1 MNYYL
6 LRHKINQDD
15 IYVNIE
21 QQGPLELLSE
31 GKTPKISKIYY
42 EGKNSTDYI
51 SLGGFGVSY
60 NAMSFFK
67 RECGENVNFIPTVI
81 YGKDTNEP
89 LNIYLMKVN
98 IELDCVDYEKSE
110 LFVLSDKNIRGIDK
124 MVLKIGINKEIFTIK
139 NLLFSITVSENIK
152 NKMIDLGLKGF
163 DYIPIE
169 KFTF

>member
-6 LRHKINQDD
+6 LRHNIDEND
-15 IYVNIE
+15 IYVDIE
-21 QQGPLELLSE
+21 QQGSLELLSE
-31 GKTPKISKIYY
+31 GRIPKISKTYY
-42 EGKNSTDYI
+42 KGENFTDYI

-67 RECGENVNFIPTVI
+67 KECDENVDFIPTVI
-81 YGKDTNEP
+81 YSKGIEEP
-89 LNIYLMKVN
+89 LNIYLTKIN
-98 IELDCVDYEKSE
+98 PEIDCIDHEKSD

-124 MVLKIGINKEIFTIK
+124 MVLKTDVNEEIFTIK

-152 NKMIDLGLKGF
+152 NKMIDLGLRGF

-169 KFTF
+169 EFTF